1 MIICRKNG
9 NCNKLQ
15 YIVIIALIM
24 ELKTVYQ
31 NYMCV
36 IFNQQFYMFTQFI
49 YTCIKKHNKAGFGG
63 FRTYDLFVLLLDFF
77 FQIRKCPYKLINS
90 SIIM

>member
-1 MIICRKNG
+1 MIICRKKG

-31 NYMCV
+31 NYMYV
-36 IFNQQFYMFTQFI
+36 IFNQQLYMCTQFI
-49 YTCIKKHNKAGFGG
+49 NTCIKKHNKAGFWG
-63 FRTYDLFVLLLDFF
+63 FRTYDLLVLLLDFF
-77 FQIRKCPYKLINS
+77 FQISICPYKLTAV
-90 SIIM
+90 